1 MCGRVLNK
9 KTERKKKH
17 NSNAGCQSESNMFLK
32 NHKKT
37 KQDKQ
42 NKGSIKRKKKAKN
55 KTKAPTNWEQ
65 WERETKSR

>member
-1 MCGRVLNK
+1 
-9 KTERKKKH
+9 
-17 NSNAGCQSESNMFLK
+17 MFLK